1 MIQFSLGHRVFL
13 DLRQDIDRKEGEGKK
28 FQSIESCVEE
38 SYMLC
43 FYNWKWFRY
52 VYSHFNAFCNIVKFW
67 FYFKATLSC
76 W

>member
-38 SYMLC
+38 SYVRTC
-43 FYNWKWFRY
+43 Y
-52 VYSHFNAFCNIVKFW
+52 AFIIGNGSDTYILILMPF
-67 FYFKATLSC
+67 AIS
-76 W
+76 